1 LLQSFPEGMVI
12 GLSIAAPVG
21 PIGLLCI
28 QRTLAKGRASGL
40 ASGLGAASADALY
53 GAIAG
58 FGITS
63 VSGFLV
69 TQQLWIRL
77 LGGLFL
83 ILLGVR
89 VFLRVPPS
97 RAEVTGGLNLG
108 RDYASTLGLTL
119 SNPLTI
125 VSFAAVFVGLGL
137 VGSSG
142 DFASATSLVLGV
154 FAGSALWWV
163 ILSTT
168 VGAIKGRLRPLHLRW
183 INRLSG
189 AMIVCYGLIAI
200 LSLAV

>member
-1 LLQSFPEGMVI
+1 MLQSFPEGMVI

>member
-40 ASGLGAASADALY
+40 VSGLGAASADALY
-53 GAIAG
+53 GGIAG

-83 ILLGVR
+83 ILLGAR
-89 VFLRVPPS
+89 IFLRVPLS
-97 RAEVTGGLNLG
+97 SAEATGRLNLG
-108 RDYASTLGLTL
+108 GDYASTLGLTL

-125 VSFAAVFVGLGL
+125 ISFAAVFVGLGL

-142 DFASATSLVLGV
+142 DFASSALLVLGV
-154 FAGSALWWV
+154 FAGSALWWL

-189 AMIVCYGLIAI
+189 AIIVCYGLIAI

>member
-53 GAIAG
+53 GGIAG

-89 VFLRVPPS
+89 VFLRVPLS

-108 RDYASTLGLTL
+108 GDYASTLGLTL

-142 DFASATSLVLGV
+142 DFASATLLVLGV
-154 FAGSALWWV
+154 FAGSALWWLV
-163 ILSTT
+163 LSTT

>member
-40 ASGLGAASADALY
+40 VSGLGAASADALY
-53 GAIAG
+53 GGVAG

-83 ILLGVR
+83 ILVGVR
-89 VFLRVPPS
+89 IFLKVPLGS
-97 RAEVTGGLNLG
+97 AEVTGHLDLG
-108 RDYASTLGLTL
+108 SDYASALGLTL

-125 VSFAAVFVGLGL
+125 LSFAAVFVGLGL
-137 VGSSG
+137 IGSSG
-142 DFASATSLVLGV
+142 DFASATPLVLGV
-154 FAGSALWWV
+154 FAGSTLWWV
-163 ILSTT
+163 ILSTS
-168 VGAIKGRLRPLHLRW
+168 VGAIKGKLGPLHLRW

-189 AMIVCYGLIAI
+189 AMIVCYGLVAI
-200 LSLAV
+200 LSVLV

>member
-1 LLQSFPEGMVI
+1 MFQSFPEGMVI

-40 ASGLGAASADALY
+40 VSGLGAASADALY
-53 GAIAG
+53 GGVAG

-83 ILLGVR
+83 ILLGAR

-97 RAEVTGGLNLG
+97 SAEGTRRLNLG
-108 RDYASTLGLTL
+108 GDYASTLGLTL
-119 SNPLTI
+119 SNPMTI
-125 VSFAAVFVGLGL
+125 ISFAAIFVGLGL

-142 DFASATSLVLGV
+142 DFASATPLVLGV

-163 ILSTT
+163 ILSTS
-168 VGAIKGRLRPLHLRW
+168 VGAIKGKLRPLHLRW

-189 AMIVCYGLIAI
+189 AIIVCYGLIAI

>member
-1 LLQSFPEGMVI
+1 MII

-40 ASGLGAASADALY
+40 VSGLGAASADALY

-83 ILLGVR
+83 IILGVR
-89 VFLRVPPS
+89 IFLKVPLGS
-97 RAEVTGGLNLG
+97 AEVIGRINLG
-108 RDYASTLGLTL
+108 SDYASTLGLTL

-125 VSFAAVFVGLGL
+125 LSFAAVFVGLGL
-137 VGSSG
+137 IGSSG
-142 DFASATSLVLGV
+142 DFASAPSLVLGV
-154 FAGSALWWV
+154 LRRFNPM
-163 ILSTT
+163 
-168 VGAIKGRLRPLHLRW
+168 VGNPQH
-183 INRLSG
+183 
-189 AMIVCYGLIAI
+189 
-200 LSLAV
+200 